1 MSFNF
6 NVGKINPAEEVDKE
20 EKKEDEDIEEYDDI
34 PKVNKNE
41 LKLRLIKLA
50 ALIGVAI
57 GVLLLLLF
65 IISLFNKKSYKY
77 EEIESIMQKA
87 AISYFKSYP
96 DSLPTNEKQTAQ
108 IPASTL
114 TSTGKM
120 KDLSE
125 YTKKGV
131 ICDGKVEVIKRGD
144 EYIYTPYLTCG
155 DDYKTEKLS
164 SLIASSEIVKEG
176 YGLYKIDNSYVYRGE
191 LVNNYVSINER
202 LWRIVK
208 LDSNDNIVL
217 VLEKGYLSNLPWDNR
232 YNIQTKQN
240 SGNNNFSTSRIKESL
255 NAIYNGDII
264 EKNVELLDTNT
275 KAHMVSF
282 DLCIGKR
289 DLNDSTHNNSTECA
303 NVEKDTQIGLLTV
316 SDYLSAS
323 IDSNCTVTNSRACQN
338 YNYLNNRT
346 QFWLATAQSNT
357 TDKVYLVTTSG
368 VINSI
373 TANNSTNAR
382 VVIHLNSNTLVKSG
396 TGTEKDPYVIK

>member
-164 SLIASSEIVKEG
+164 YLIASSEIVKEG

>member
-20 EKKEDEDIEEYDDI
+20 EKKKDEDIEEYDDI

-255 NAIYNGDII
+255 NAIYSGDII
-264 EKNVELLDTNT
+264 EKNVELLDTNA

-373 TANNSTNAR
+373 TANNNTNAR

>member
-131 ICDGKVEVIKRGD
+131 ICDGKVEVIKRGN

-346 QFWLATAQSNT
+346 QFWLATAKSNT

>member
-6 NVGKINPAEEVDKE
+6 NVGKINPAKEVDKE
-20 EKKEDEDIEEYDDI
+20 EEKEDKDTEEYDDAPRI
-34 PKVNKNE
+34 NKNE

-50 ALIGVAI
+50 ALIGVAV

-87 AISYFKSYP
+87 AISYCKSYP
-96 DSLPTNEKQTAQ
+96 NSLPTNEKQIAQ

-131 ICDGKVEVIKRGD
+131 ICDGKVEVIKRGN

-164 SLIASSEIVKEG
+164 SLIASSEIVKKG

-217 VLEKGYLSNLPWDNR
+217 VLEKGYSSNLAWDNR
-232 YNIQTKQN
+232 YNSQTKQN
-240 SGNNNFSTSRIKESL
+240 SGSNSFSTSRIKESL
-255 NAIYNGDII
+255 NAIYNGDIV
-264 EKNVELLDTNT
+264 EKNIELLDTNT

-289 DLNDSTHNNSTECA
+289 DLNDATHNNSTECA
-303 NVEKDTQIGLLTV
+303 SVEKDTKIGLLTV
-316 SDYLSAS
+316 SDYLLAS

-373 TANNSTNAR
+373 TANNRTNAR